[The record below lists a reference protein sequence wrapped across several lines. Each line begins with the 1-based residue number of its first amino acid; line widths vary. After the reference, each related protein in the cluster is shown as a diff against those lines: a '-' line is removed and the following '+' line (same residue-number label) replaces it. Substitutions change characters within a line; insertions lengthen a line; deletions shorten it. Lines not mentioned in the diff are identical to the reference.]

1 MYLFNK
7 IYLCTAKKSNHYYN
21 PSIMTYSENMILNDP
36 KRGTIEVI
44 CGSMF
49 SGKTEEL
56 LRRLKRAK
64 IAKQQIEIFKP
75 AIDTRYS
82 EDEVISH
89 DRNSIHST
97 VVEHSSNIL
106 LLASNIEVVGI
117 DEAQF
122 FDMGL
127 VDVCQQLADQGIR
140 VIVAGLDMDFKRNP
154 FGPMP
159 NLCAIAD
166 HVEKVH
172 AICVECGRLANYSYR
187 MVANNKQ
194 VMLGE
199 LQEYKPLCRPC
210 YIRMTSEK
218 EER

>member
-1 MYLFNK
+1 M
-7 IYLCTAKKSNHYYN
+7 I
-21 PSIMTYSENMILNDP
+21 YSENTIHNNT
-36 KRGTIEVI
+36 KRGLIEVI

-82 EDEVISH
+82 EEEVISH
-89 DRNSIHST
+89 DKNSIHST
-97 VVEHSSNIL
+97 VVDHSSSIL
-106 LLASNIEVVGI
+106 LLSSNIEVVGI

-122 FDMGL
+122 FDAGL
-127 VDVCQQLADQGIR
+127 VDVCQQLADQGVR
-140 VIVAGLDMDFKRNP
+140 VIVAGLDMDFKRNS

-172 AICVECGRLANYSYR
+172 AICVDCGQLANYSYR
-187 MVANNKQ
+187 TVSNDNQ

-199 LQEYKPLCRPC
+199 LQEYKPLCRRC
-210 YIRMTSEK
+210 YVQKVHEIKS
-218 EER
+218 

>member
-1 MYLFNK
+1 M
-7 IYLCTAKKSNHYYN
+7 I
-21 PSIMTYSENMILNDP
+21 YSENSIQNNI
-36 KRGTIEVI
+36 KRGCIEVI

-64 IAKQQIEIFKP
+64 IAKQEIEIFKP
-75 AIDTRYS
+75 AVDTRYS
-82 EDEVISH
+82 EVEVISH
-89 DRNSIHST
+89 DKNSIHST

-106 LLASNIEVVGI
+106 LMSSNTEVVGI

-140 VIVAGLDMDFKRNP
+140 VIVAGLDMDYKRNP

-159 NLCAIAD
+159 GICAIAD
-166 HVEKVH
+166 DVEKVH

-187 MVANNKQ
+187 TVVNDKQ

-199 LQEYKPLCRPC
+199 LEEYKPLCRTC
-210 YIRMTSEK
+210 YLRNTGNK
-218 EER
+218 

>member
-1 MYLFNK
+1 
-7 IYLCTAKKSNHYYN
+7 
-21 PSIMTYSENMILNDP
+21 MTYSENMILNDP

-64 IAKQQIEIFKP
+64 IAKQKIEIFKP

-82 EDEVISH
+82 EVEIISH
-89 DRNSIHST
+89 DKNSIHST

-106 LLASNIEVVGI
+106 LLSSNVEVVGI

-122 FDMGL
+122 FDTGL
-127 VDVCQQLADQGIR
+127 VDVCQQLADQGVR
-140 VIVAGLDMDFKRNP
+140 VIIAGLDMDYKRKP

-159 NLCAIAD
+159 NLCVIAD

-187 MVANNKQ
+187 TVSNDKQ

-199 LQEYKPLCRPC
+199 LQEYKPLCRSC
-210 YIRMTSEK
+210 YIQKTADKRDE
-218 EER
+218 

>member
-1 MYLFNK
+1 M
-7 IYLCTAKKSNHYYN
+7 I
-21 PSIMTYSENMILNDP
+21 YSENTIHEIST
-36 KRGTIEVI
+36 RGSIEVI

-82 EDEVISH
+82 DIEVTSH
-89 DRNSIHST
+89 DKNSIPST

-106 LLASNIEVVGI
+106 LLASNIEVVAI

-140 VIVAGLDMDFKRNP
+140 VIIAGLDMDFKRNP
-154 FGPMP
+154 FGPIP

-166 HVEKVH
+166 DVEKVH
-172 AICVECGRLANYSYR
+172 AICVECGKLANYSFR
-187 MVANNKQ
+187 LVSNDKQ

-199 LQEYKPLCRPC
+199 LEEYKPLCRQC
-210 YIRMTSEK
+210 YIRLNENK
-218 EER
+218 